1 MSNVTKIG
9 KFLALLALLASSA
22 AHAQGIYPGDA
33 VIVNDEVVSNQRFH
47 GFYVEYR
54 NSKGVA
60 IGARGDQLELLKKLR
75 REAMDQL
82 IEQVLVGQAATQSGL
97 TPDPAEVD
105 KSIADLRSIFDSEEA
120 FQMKLDG
127 EGFTQESFRAHI
139 GRMMVAKQYLDE
151 IRMSAAEVTDAD
163 LEQYYEDNKRRLTL
177 PEQIRVRHILITWKP
192 MGKPDDRAY
201 IRESMLPILERARAG
216 EDFAALAREYS
227 DDYATKQAGGDTGFF
242 HRGQMA
248 PTFEEAAF
256 ALEPGEISDPVETS
270 FGVHIIR
277 LEERRA
283 EELLAFDDIRDQL
296 REHVQNEQVEQAVRT
311 EIDRL
316 TAAADIKILIH
327 LGPDDA
333 E

>member
-9 KFLALLALLASSA
+9 AFLALLALLASSA

-60 IGARGDQLELLKKLR
+60 IGARGDQLELLKRLR

-105 KSIADLRSIFDSEEA
+105 KSIEDLRSIFDSEEA

-127 EGFTQESFRAHI
+127 EGFTRESFRAHI
-139 GRMMVAKQYLDE
+139 GRMMVAKQYLDN
-151 IRMSAAEVTDAD
+151 IRMAAVDVTDAS

-192 MGKPDDRAY
+192 MGKPDDRAF

-227 DDYATKQAGGDTGFF
+227 DDFATKQAGGDTGFF
-242 HRGQMA
+242 HRGEMA
-248 PTFEEAAF
+248 PNFEEAAF

-270 FGVHIIR
+270 FGVHIIQ

-283 EELLAFDDIRDQL
+283 EELLALDDIRDQL
-296 REHVQNEQVEQAVRT
+296 REHVQNEQVEQAVLA
-311 EIDRL
+311 EIERL
-316 TAAADIKILIH
+316 TAAADIRILIP
-327 LGPDDA
+327 LGPDD
-333 E
+333 EE